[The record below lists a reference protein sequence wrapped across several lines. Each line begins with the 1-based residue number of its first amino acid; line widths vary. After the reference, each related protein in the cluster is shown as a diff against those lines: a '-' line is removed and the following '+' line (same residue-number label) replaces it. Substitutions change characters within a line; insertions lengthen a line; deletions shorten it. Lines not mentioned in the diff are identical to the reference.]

1 MVEQND
7 LKKIQ
12 EDLESVKQKALETIT
27 TVSAMQD
34 YLSAQVPESVN
45 ADEGS
50 PPEPIP
56 AEEPQ
61 PESIPAEE

>member
-34 YLSAQVPESVN
+34 YLSAQGQESGTV
-45 ADEGS
+45 DEG
-50 PPEPIP
+50 PTEPTP
-56 AEEPQ
+56 SEEPQ
-61 PESIPAEE
+61 PETIPAEE

>member
-1 MVEQND
+1 MVEQDD

-12 EDLESVKQKALETIT
+12 EDLETVKQKALETLT

-34 YLSAQVPESVN
+34 YLSAEVPESVN

-50 PPEPIP
+50 PSEPTPADETPPEPFP
-56 AEEPQ
+56 AEE
-61 PESIPAEE
+61 